1 MKVHRHNALDARE
14 QSGLTLVELLVA
26 MTVGLILVLAVVA
39 LYLGNKSSFRHQEIN
54 SRLQEDGRFAL
65 ETIAYDLR
73 NADYTGC
80 GSISVQSN
88 VVTDYATT
96 WWLDTRSMIRGYNSA
111 TGYPID
117 LTGASTAASDALV
130 VMYRDGESEN
140 TIDSHNAAGTVFT
153 LERVHPYAK
162 GEILYATDC
171 RRATVFQMTNEPA
184 SGSKIVE
191 HAVTANPAPGN
202 CQIELGSSC
211 GQVPVFPYTFSEG
224 GFVARLVSKAYYIAP
239 ATSGM
244 GNALYVHSVTGLP
257 GVPVA
262 FELMPNVQAMRIH
275 YGVDLDCDGTADRF
289 VLAGDMSGLT
299 SDCSIALP
307 SQWNM
312 VVSAK
317 IELLML
323 SQEINVTTDNQKFC
337 MDYKG
342 TGNPADC
349 NSTNYNYVFTASN
362 RAAGKV
368 FSTTVTLRNRVT

>member
-1 MKVHRHNALDARE
+1 MNVHRHTALDVRE

-26 MTVGLILVLAVVA
+26 MAVGLLLVLAVVS
-39 LYLGNKSSFRHQEIN
+39 LYLGNKTSFRHQEVN

-80 GSISVQSN
+80 GSISIQSN
-88 VVTDYATT
+88 VVTGYATT
-96 WWLDTRSMIRGYNSA
+96 WWLDSRSMIRGYNSS
-111 TGYPID
+111 TGYPVD
-117 LTGASTAASDALV
+117 LTGANTAASDALV

-140 TIDSHNAAGTVFT
+140 IIDLHDAAASTFT
-153 LERVHPYAK
+153 LERNHAFAQ

-171 RRATVFQMTNEPA
+171 RRATVFQITNSD
-184 SGSKIVE
+184 SGSNEVK
-191 HAVTANPAPGN
+191 HAYSATPNPGPGN

-211 GQVPVFPYTFSEG
+211 DQVPVFPYTFSKG

-239 ATSGM
+239 ATSGS

-257 GVPVA
+257 GVPA
-262 FELMPNVQAMRIH
+262 KFELMPNVQAMRIH
-275 YGVDLDCDGTADRF
+275 YGVDLDCDGTADRY
-289 VLAGDMSGLT
+289 VLAGAMSGLT

-323 SQEINVTTDNQKFC
+323 SQEINVTTDNQTLC

-342 TGNPADC
+342 TGNPAEC
-349 NSTNYNYVFTASN
+349 TNYNYIFTASN